1 MAKPTKDKNKQKAK
15 KTYEKVEEIVLFV
28 HASFNNTIITAS
40 GYRSGNVLGW
50 ASSGGAGFKGTKKGT
65 PYAAGL
71 AMKNLLDKIAPYEPQ
86 IAHIHVSG
94 AGNGRDAA
102 LRALIGTGI
111 KTAEIKD
118 VTPLPHN
125 GARAKKARRV

>member
-1 MAKPTKDKNKQKAK
+1 MAKPPAKQNKK
-15 KTYEKVEEIVLFV
+15 KIVEKVEEIRLFIY
-28 HASFNNTIITAS
+28 ASFNNTIITAS
-40 GYRSGNVLGW
+40 GFKSGNVLGW
-50 ASSGGAGFKGTKKGT
+50 TSSGGSGFKGTKKST
-65 PYAAGL
+65 PYAAGI

-86 IAHIHVSG
+86 IAHVFVSG

-125 GARAKKARRV
+125 GVRPKKARRV

>member
-1 MAKPTKDKNKQKAK
+1 MPKPSAKQTKRKPV
-15 KTYEKVEEIVLFV
+15 EKIEEIRLFIY
-28 HASFNNTIITAS
+28 ASFNNTIITAS
-40 GYRSGNVLGW
+40 AYRSGNVLGW
-50 ASSGGAGFKGTKKGT
+50 TSAGGSGFKGTKKGT
-65 PYAAGL
+65 PYAAGI
-71 AMKNLLDKIAPYEPQ
+71 AMKNLLDKIAAHEPQ
-86 IAHIHVSG
+86 IAHVFVSG

-125 GARAKKARRV
+125 GVRPKKARRV

>member
-1 MAKPTKDKNKQKAK
+1 MAK
-15 KTYEKVEEIVLFV
+15 KTNTKPKNRKQIEKIEEIRLFV

-40 GYRSGNVLGW
+40 AHHSGNVLGW
-50 ASSGGAGFKGTKKGT
+50 ASSGGSGFKGTKKGT
-65 PYAAGL
+65 PYAAGI
-71 AMKNLLDKIAPYEPQ
+71 AMKNLLEKIAPYGPQ
-86 IAHIHVSG
+86 IAHVFVSG

-102 LRALIGTGI
+102 LRALIGTGL

>member
-1 MAKPTKDKNKQKAK
+1 MAKTPTKPKSK
-15 KTYEKVEEIVLFV
+15 KVIEKVDEIRLFIY
-28 HASFNNTIITAS
+28 ASFNNTIITAS
-40 GYRSGNVLGW
+40 AFKSGNVLGW
-50 ASSGGAGFKGTKKGT
+50 TSSGGSGFKGTKKGT
-65 PYAAGL
+65 PYAAGI
-71 AMKNLLDKIAPYEPQ
+71 AMKNLLDKIAVYEPQ
-86 IAHIHVSG
+86 IAHVFVSG

-125 GARAKKARRV
+125 GARPKKARRV

>member
-1 MAKPTKDKNKQKAK
+1 MAKTPAKQTKK
-15 KTYEKVEEIVLFV
+15 KVVEKVEEIRLFIY
-28 HASFNNTIITAS
+28 ASFNNTIITAS
-40 GYRSGNVLGW
+40 GYKSGNVLGW
-50 ASSGGAGFKGTKKGT
+50 TSSGGSGFKGTKKST
-65 PYAAGL
+65 PYAAGI
-71 AMKNLLDKIAPYEPQ
+71 AMKNLLDRIAPYEPQ
-86 IAHIHVSG
+86 IAHVFVSG

-125 GARAKKARRV
+125 GVRPKKARRV

>member
-1 MAKPTKDKNKQKAK
+1 MPKPTPKNTK
-15 KTYEKVEEIVLFV
+15 KKNIEKVEEIRLFIY
-28 HASFNNTIITAS
+28 ASFNNTIITAS
-40 GYRSGNVLGW
+40 SFKTGNVLGW
-50 ASSGGAGFKGTKKGT
+50 TSSGGSGFKGTKKGT
-65 PYAAGL
+65 PYAAGI
-71 AMKNLLDKIAPYEPQ
+71 AMKNLLDKIAAHEPQ
-86 IAHIHVSG
+86 IAHVFVSG

-125 GARAKKARRV
+125 GVRPKKARRV

>member
-1 MAKPTKDKNKQKAK
+1 MAKKPVKATKK
-15 KTYEKVEEIVLFV
+15 KVFEKVEEIRLFIY
-28 HASFNNTIITAS
+28 ASFNNTIITAS
-40 GYRSGNVLGW
+40 GYKSGNVLGW
-50 ASSGGAGFKGTKKGT
+50 TSSGGSGFKGTKKGT
-65 PYAAGL
+65 PYAAGI

-86 IAHIHVSG
+86 IAHVFVSG

-118 VTPLPHN
+118 VTALPHN
-125 GARAKKARRV
+125 GVRAKKARRV

>member
-1 MAKPTKDKNKQKAK
+1 MAKTPTKQTK
-15 KTYEKVEEIVLFV
+15 KKIVEKVEEIRLFIY
-28 HASFNNTIITAS
+28 ASFNNTIITAS
-40 GYRSGNVLGW
+40 GFKSGNVLGW
-50 ASSGGAGFKGTKKGT
+50 TSSGGSGFKGTKKST
-65 PYAAGL
+65 PYAAGI

-86 IAHIHVSG
+86 IAHVFVSG

-125 GARAKKARRV
+125 GVRPKKARRV

>member
-1 MAKPTKDKNKQKAK
+1 MATKNTKTVKTK
-15 KTYEKVEEIVLFV
+15 KTLEKVDEIRLFI

-50 ASSGGAGFKGTKKGT
+50 TSSGGSGFKGTKKGT
-65 PYAAGL
+65 PYAAGI
-71 AMKNLLDKIAPYEPQ
+71 AMKNLLDRIAPHEPQ
-86 IAHIHVSG
+86 IAHVFVSG

-102 LRALIGTGI
+102 LRALIGSGL

-125 GARAKKARRV
+125 GCRPKKARRV

>member
-1 MAKPTKDKNKQKAK
+1 MAKTPAKQTKK
-15 KTYEKVEEIVLFV
+15 KIVEKVEEIRLFIY
-28 HASFNNTIITAS
+28 ASFNNTIITAS
-40 GYRSGNVLGW
+40 GFKSGNVLGW
-50 ASSGGAGFKGTKKGT
+50 TSSGGSGFKGTKKST
-65 PYAAGL
+65 PYAAGI

-86 IAHIHVSG
+86 IAHVFVSG

-125 GARAKKARRV
+125 GVRPKKARRV

>member
-1 MAKPTKDKNKQKAK
+1 MAKPTPKTTKKKNI
-15 KTYEKVEEIVLFV
+15 EKVEEIRLFIY
-28 HASFNNTIITAS
+28 ASFNNTIITAS
-40 GYRSGNVLGW
+40 GFKSGNVLGW
-50 ASSGGAGFKGTKKGT
+50 TSSGGSGFKGTKKGT
-65 PYAAGL
+65 PYAAGI
-71 AMKNLLDKIAPYEPQ
+71 AMKNLLDKIAVYEPQ
-86 IAHIHVSG
+86 IAHVFVSG

-125 GARAKKARRV
+125 GVRPKKARRV